1 MASSEQTSPK
11 PNDLVM
17 ESLRD
22 ACYPMEGSIDSVQ
35 LVADTTREDAIE
47 RFARDV
53 GVDEGEVR
61 CTQTAARILT
71 ASRRGI
77 GCWLPIGTA
86 RPISRCGFLTIGRPT
101 IPRRRAGTCARPARR
116 ARSHLPAGGS
126 RCLTPSV
133 PPPLSTRCAD
143 RCDVRGGRPGPSG
156 DDERHARDSAGC
168 RAQAL
173 RLLG

>member
-71 ASRRGI
+71 RQQAWDRMLASYWDGPPDLPLRVPDDWPADDPETP
-77 GCWLPIGTA
+77 CWDVCAPGAKGAEPIY
-86 RPISRCGFLTIGRPT
+86 L
-101 IPRRRAGTCARPARR
+101 
-116 ARSHLPAGGS
+116 LE
-126 RCLTPSV
+126 
-133 PPPLSTRCAD
+133 
-143 RCDVRGGRPGPSG
+143 VR
-156 DDERHARDSAGC
+156 DA
-168 RAQAL
+168 
-173 RLLG
+173 